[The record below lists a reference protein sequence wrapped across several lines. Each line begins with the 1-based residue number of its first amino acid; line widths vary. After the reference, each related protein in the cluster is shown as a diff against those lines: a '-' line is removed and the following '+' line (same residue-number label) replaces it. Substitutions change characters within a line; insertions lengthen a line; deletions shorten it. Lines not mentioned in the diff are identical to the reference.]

1 MLINNLMDVRLIYY
15 TDLVFVYECH
25 PIDSSE
31 IPSLWEMQ
39 SSLLNES
46 SEDVL
51 VPLGQSLLLSAL
63 EDPGCEGPD
72 VSRFFFLKWSN
83 NILWVNVIYLKKM
96 RKKNITQVV
105 PNYLVV
111 LL

>member
-1 MLINNLMDVRLIYY
+1 MKDAGYTY
-15 TDLVFVYECH
+15 CTDLVFVYECH

-72 VSRFFFLKWSN
+72 VSCFFFLKWSN
-83 NILWVNVIYLKKM
+83 NILWVNVIYLKKNA
-96 RKKNITQVV
+96 KEENHTSGTV